1 MATGLEMYRAVKK
14 ATERLNGA
22 GILKINASDKRDLCQ
37 LNEPELEFLGFDKGS
52 AERIANELS
61 HGNLTE
67 LGKTLGI
74 NLEVDKHALVLIPGE
89 GLRRAAE
96 ALKDDPQTL
105 EEMLAEM
112 RHIRHPWRYA
122 R

>member
-1 MATGLEMYRAVKK
+1 MATGLEMYHAVKK
-14 ATERLNGA
+14 ATERLNGDK
-22 GILKINASDKRDLCQ
+22 ILKINASDKRDLCQ
-37 LNEPELEFLGFDKGS
+37 LNVPDLESLGFEKGN

-61 HGNLTE
+61 KGNLAE
-67 LGKTLGI
+67 LGKTFGI
-74 NLEVDKHALVLIPGE
+74 HLEVEKYALVLIPGE

-105 EEMLAEM
+105 EEMLEEM

-122 R
+122 K